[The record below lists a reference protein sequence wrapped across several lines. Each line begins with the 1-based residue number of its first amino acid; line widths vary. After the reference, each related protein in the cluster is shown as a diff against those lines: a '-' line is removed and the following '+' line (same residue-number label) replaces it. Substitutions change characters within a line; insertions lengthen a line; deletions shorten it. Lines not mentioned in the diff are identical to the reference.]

1 MPLINSTL
9 YTERIGDFVPGSE
22 NALGFAANYFLSL
35 PSLVA
40 QGDYFAIMI
49 SLIIGYLLILILHKI
64 SGLFLIVLK
73 KTIALAVT
81 VLALLLVY
89 SKFMNSPY
97 TEGFSVRT
105 IVIGIIGIGIAVLGT
120 IISFYS
126 LFKNTKNA
134 ILAERKVKK
143 APAEETLQKE
153 PEINLNQLKDFKT
166 FFSLDS
172 LKNDKSLLSVLTF
185 LVVAEFGVFS
195 SVTISAPNV
204 KMGII
209 IFSIFIVL
217 SFVFIKQSYRN
228 YKKGLIHIFVTFAL
242 GTILAVVLGHYWAD
256 ISFSVLLSVEIFKT
270 AALVALI
277 SGMALSLF
285 AGSRT

>member
-9 YTERIGDFVPGSE
+9 YTERIGDFVTGSE

-49 SLIIGYLLILILHKI
+49 SLIIGYLLILILYKI
-64 SGLFLIVLK
+64 RGLFLIVLK

-242 GTILAVVLGHYWAD
+242 GTVLAVVLGHYWAD

>member
-172 LKNDKSLLSVLTF
+172 LTKAKSLHSV
-185 LVVAEFGVFS
+185 
-195 SVTISAPNV
+195 
-204 KMGII
+204 
-209 IFSIFIVL
+209 
-217 SFVFIKQSYRN
+217 
-228 YKKGLIHIFVTFAL
+228 
-242 GTILAVVLGHYWAD
+242 
-256 ISFSVLLSVEIFKT
+256 
-270 AALVALI
+270 
-277 SGMALSLF
+277 
-285 AGSRT
+285 